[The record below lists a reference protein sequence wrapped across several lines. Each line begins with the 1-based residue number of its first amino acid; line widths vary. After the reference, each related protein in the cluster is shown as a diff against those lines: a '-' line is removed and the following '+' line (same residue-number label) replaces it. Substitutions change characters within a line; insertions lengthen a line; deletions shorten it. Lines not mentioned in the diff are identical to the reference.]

1 MAKRLPRKR
10 TTSTQDSRP
19 AWMMP
24 VIVTGVVVF
33 VGVLIFLLVQSSVPT
48 ETVAATATPFPE
60 IEGVVQ
66 ADVAPG
72 REHDESIVYEFDGE
86 LPPWGGTHN
95 PIWQNC
101 GIYQNPVRTA
111 NVIHSLEHGAVWLT
125 YQPDLAEADVD
136 TLKEEIRN
144 ENYMIMSPYPNQP
157 SPIVL
162 TAWGVQLEV
171 ESPTDPRIRE
181 FIDLYEEGPQTPE
194 PGGACTGGLS
204 FSG

>member
-10 TTSTQDSRP
+10 TTSTTSDNP

-24 VIVTGVVVF
+24 VIVAAVVLGV
-33 VGVLIFLLVQSSVPT
+33 GLLIFLLVQASVPSQ
-48 ETVAATATPFPE
+48 TVAATSTPFPE

-66 ADVAPG
+66 ATEAPG
-72 REHDESIVYEFDGE
+72 RDHDENVTYEFDG

-101 GIYQNPVRTA
+101 GIYQNPVRTE
-111 NVIHSLEHGAVWLT
+111 NVIHSLEHGAVWVT
-125 YQPDLAEADVD
+125 YQPDLPESEVETLREAV
-136 TLKEEIRN
+136 RN
-144 ENYMIMSPYPNQP
+144 NSYILMSPYPNQP

-162 TAWGVQLEV
+162 TAWGVQLEL
-171 ESPTDPRIRE
+171 ESPTDARIRQ
-181 FIDLYEEGPQTPE
+181 FIDFYEQGPQTPE
-194 PGGACTGGLS
+194 PGGACSGGLG